1 MNKIIKFK
9 CAIFP
14 LLIFSSPLAL
24 ANNVINE
31 NLDGIWQVK
40 HVYIDSTQMSRSD
53 FLSDD
58 PNLVGRT
65 VNFSTDKISGEM
77 LVSEGCSQPS
87 FIIQPK
93 TALNSLI
100 ALTNGTEKNDSLA
113 DNYSLKQQGNHEVTP
128 IVIQCVSGIVG
139 PTGEAT
145 GNWLAML
152 DKQTMLINW
161 DSNSLLELQKI
172 PADAVALPSFNC
184 QRAATAPE
192 KAICSSFD
200 LSAWDR
206 SVSIAYKMATA
217 QIKMTGV
224 DVPEKL
230 TSLKKAQNKWLTLRD
245 ACKDDKSCIK
255 KQLVSRV
262 SDLVEEIK

>member
-1 MNKIIKFK
+1 MEGKMKYISLMLSVFLFK
-9 CAIFP
+9 SFP
-14 LLIFSSPLAL
+14 LLAAVSLPY
-24 ANNVINE
+24 
-31 NLDGIWQVK
+31 NLNGLWQVEK
-40 HVYIDSTQMSRSD
+40 VYTNNMMSTRPDIISN
-53 FLSDD
+53 D

-65 VNFSTDKISGEM
+65 INFSTDKISGEM
-77 LVSEGCSQPS
+77 LVSEGCNQPS

-93 TALNSLI
+93 TTINSLI

-113 DNYSLKQQGNHEVTP
+113 DNYSLKPQGNHEVTP

-184 QRAATAPE
+184 QRAATATE

-206 SVSIAYKMATA
+206 SVSSAYEMATA
-217 QIKMTGV
+217 QIKITGI

-245 ACKDDKSCIK
+245 ACKDDKICIE
-255 KQLVSRV
+255 KQLASRV
-262 SDLVEEIK
+262 SDLVESAK